1 MTATTLNADT
11 PNSQRSALTKL
22 VLCSLLGLMF
32 FLMPIHYDG
41 KWTILMGI
49 AADFINSAIGE
60 NMPLF
65 TLPMFIVSAAISLC
79 YYLLPS
85 HIAKRLPYAK
95 YLIASHWA
103 WVALSSVGGLVSLM
117 LLAGVGPDWIV
128 GKDTG
133 VTAYIDVAGAI
144 YLIIG
149 LGCLFLPF
157 LTDYGLLDFVGTMM
171 RPYFRRLFNLPGRST
186 VDTLASWV
194 GSSSIAVLMTSYQYE
209 RGYYTAKES
218 AVLATSFSVVSLPFV
233 LLTSQVAGLPE
244 YFFQLYGSMALICI
258 ICAIIIPK
266 LPPLNR
272 IPDEYYPPVGKQLFE
287 EAEGSHSSFSWAC
300 KKSYDV
306 ARHSASPTVA
316 LKKGFGSML
325 DIFIMMMPA
334 AMTIE
339 FLALVLYYHTPI
351 FQTLTYPLVHILNW
365 MQVPEA
371 TAAAPGLVIGLLDQ
385 FVPAI
390 IAGERESLLTRFV
403 LAGLSVTQLIFFA
416 ETALLI
422 MRSKIPLSVINLIAI
437 FCIRTV
443 IALPILVVIAHW
455 LF

>member
-1 MTATTLNADT
+1 MTTTTMTAEKSKPQVVIL
-11 PNSQRSALTKL
+11 LKL
-22 VLCSLLGLMF
+22 FLCSLLGIVF

-41 KWTILMGI
+41 TWTILMGI
-49 AADFINSAIGE
+49 LTNLINKSIGD
-60 NMPLF
+60 NMAFF
-65 TLPMFIVSAAISLC
+65 TLPMFIISSLISLV

-85 HIAKRLPYAK
+85 KAAKKLPFSN

-103 WVALSSVGGLVSLM
+103 WVVLSSLGGIVSTM
-117 LLAGVGPDWIV
+117 LLFNLGPEWII

-133 VTAYIDVAGAI
+133 ITAYIDVAGAI

-157 LTDYGLLDFVGTMM
+157 LTDYGLLDFIGTLM
-171 RPYFRRLFNLPGRST
+171 RPYFRKLFNLPGRST

-209 RGYYTAKES
+209 RGYYTARES
-218 AVLATSFSVVSLPFV
+218 AALATSFSVVSLPFV
-233 LLTSQVAGLPE
+233 LLTSQVAGLSE
-244 YFFQLYGSMALICI
+244 YFFQLYGSMAFICVL
-258 ICAIIIPK
+258 CAIIIPK

-287 EAEGSHSSFSWAC
+287 EAQGEHSSFSWAC

-306 ARHSASPTVA
+306 ASKSSNPLLA
-316 LKKGFGSML
+316 LKKGAGSML

-351 FQTLTYPLVHILNW
+351 FQTLTYPFVYLLTW

-371 TAAAPGLVIGLLDQ
+371 TSAAPGLIIGLLDQ

-422 MRSKIPLSVINLIAI
+422 MRSKIPISVMNLIAV

-443 IALPILVVIAHW
+443 IALPILVIIGHW

>member
-1 MTATTLNADT
+1 MTATTMTAD
-11 PNSQRSALTKL
+11 NSKPQAVVLLKL
-22 VLCSLLGLMF
+22 FLCSLLGIVF
-32 FLMPIHYDG
+32 FLMPVHYDG
-41 KWTILMGI
+41 SWTILMGI
-49 AADFINSAIGE
+49 LTNLINKSIGD
-60 NMPLF
+60 NMAYF
-65 TLPMFIVSAAISLC
+65 TLPMFIISSLISLV

-85 HIAKRLPYAK
+85 ETAKKLPFSN

-103 WVALSSVGGLVSLM
+103 WVVLSSLGGLVSA
-117 LLAGVGPDWIV
+117 LLLFNVGPDWII

-133 VTAYIDVAGAI
+133 ITAYIDVAGAI

-157 LTDYGLLDFVGTMM
+157 LTDYGLLDFVGTLM
-171 RPYFRRLFNLPGRST
+171 RPYFRKLFNLPGRST

-209 RGYYTAKES
+209 RGYYTARES
-218 AVLATSFSVVSLPFV
+218 AALATSFSVVSLPFV
-233 LLTSQVAGLPE
+233 LLTSQVAGLSD
-244 YFFQLYGSMALICI
+244 YFFQLYGSMALICVL
-258 ICAIIIPK
+258 CAIIIPK

-287 EAEGSHSSFSWAC
+287 EAEGEHSSFSWAC

-306 ARHSASPTVA
+306 AKKSSNPLLA
-316 LKKGFGSML
+316 LKKGAGSML

-339 FLALVLYYHTPI
+339 FVALVLYYHTPI
-351 FQTLTYPLVHILNW
+351 FQTLTYPFIYLLSW

-371 TAAAPGLVIGLLDQ
+371 TSAAPGLIIGLLDQ

-422 MRSKIPLSVINLIAI
+422 MRSKIPLSVMNLIAV

-443 IALPILVVIAHW
+443 IALPILVIIGHW

>member
-1 MTATTLNADT
+1 M
-11 PNSQRSALTKL
+11 SKL
-22 VLCSLLGLMF
+22 FLCSLLGIVF
-32 FLMPIHYDG
+32 FLVPMHYDD

-49 AADFINSAIGE
+49 ITDLISAGIGD
-60 NMPLF
+60 NMALF
-65 TLPMFIVSAAISLC
+65 TLPLFIVSAGISLV
-79 YYLLPS
+79 YYLLP
-85 HIAKRLPYAK
+85 HRLAMRLPYARH
-95 YLIASHWA
+95 LIASHWS
-103 WVALSSVGGLVSLM
+103 WVVLSTIGGLVAT
-117 LLAGVGPDWIV
+117 LLALGVGPDWII

-157 LTDYGLLDFVGTMM
+157 LTDYGLLDFVGTLM
-171 RPYFRRLFNLPGRST
+171 RPYYRRLFNLPGRST

-209 RGYYTAKES
+209 RGYYTARES

-233 LLTSQVAGLPE
+233 LLTSQVAGLPNH
-244 YFFQLYGSMALICI
+244 FFQLYGAMVFICI
-258 ICAIIIPK
+258 LCAIVVPK
-266 LPPLNR
+266 LPPLKH
-272 IPDEYYPPVGKQLFE
+272 IPDEYYPPAGKQLFE
-287 EAEGSHSSFSWAC
+287 EAEGDHSPLTWAC
-300 KKSYDV
+300 KKSYEV
-306 ARHSASPTVA
+306 ASHSPSPMLA
-316 LKKGFGSML
+316 FKKGFGSML

-339 FLALVLYYHTPI
+339 FLALVVYYHTPVFQILSYPFI
-351 FQTLTYPLVHILNW
+351 FALEA

-371 TAAAPGLVIGLLDQ
+371 RAAAPGMIIGLLDQ

-390 IAGERESLLTRFV
+390 IAGSRDSQLTRFV

-422 MRSKIPLSVINLIAI
+422 MRSKIPLSVKQLVAI
-437 FCIRTV
+437 FFIRTL
-443 IALPILVVIAHW
+443 IALPILVAIAHW

>member
-1 MTATTLNADT
+1 MTTTTIDTGT
-11 PNSQRSALTKL
+11 PNTQRMTLTKL
-22 VLCSLLGLMF
+22 FLCSLLGIGF

-41 KWTILMGI
+41 KWTIVMGI
-49 AADFINSAIGE
+49 IADVISQAIGD
-60 NMPLF
+60 NMPFF
-65 TLPMFIVSAAISLC
+65 TLPLFIVSALISLV
-79 YYLLPS
+79 YYLLPNRV
-85 HIAKRLPYAK
+85 AKRLPFARF
-95 YLIASHWA
+95 LIASHWA
-103 WVALSSVGGLVSLM
+103 WVVLSSIGGLVSLM
-117 LLAGVGPDWIV
+117 LLLGVGPDWII

-157 LTDYGLLDFVGTMM
+157 LTDYGLLDFVGTLM

-209 RGYYTAKES
+209 RGYYTARES

-233 LLTSQVAGLPE
+233 LLTSRVAGLPE
-244 YFFQLYGSMALICI
+244 YFFQLYGSMAFICI
-258 ICAIIIPK
+258 ICAIIVPK
-266 LPPLNR
+266 LPPLKR
-272 IPDEYYPPVGKQLFE
+272 IPDDYYPPVGKQLFE
-287 EAEGSHSSFSWAC
+287 EAEGSHSSLSWAC
-300 KKSYDV
+300 KRSFEV
-306 ARHSASPTVA
+306 ASRSPSPATS

-325 DIFIMMMPA
+325 DIFVMMMPA

-339 FLALVLYYHTPI
+339 FLALVVYYHTPV
-351 FQTLTYPLVHILNW
+351 FQLLSYPFITLLEW

-371 TAAAPGLVIGLLDQ
+371 QAAAPGLIIGLLDQ

-390 IAGERESLLTRFV
+390 IAGERDSQLTRFV

-422 MRSKIPLSVINLIAI
+422 MRSKIPLSVMNLIAI
-437 FCIRTV
+437 FFIRTA